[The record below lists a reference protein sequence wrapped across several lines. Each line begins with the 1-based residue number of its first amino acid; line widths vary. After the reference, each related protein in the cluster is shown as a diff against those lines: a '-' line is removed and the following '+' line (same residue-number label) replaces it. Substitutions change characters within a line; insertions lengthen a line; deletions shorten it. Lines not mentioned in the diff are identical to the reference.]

1 MNGNVQSV
9 MCQNFVLL
17 SSCNDGHLCSVLL
30 SLCGMSST
38 CTTISDTVGSVEG
51 SVAWLRD
58 WSSSVFLASLLSTI
72 ASVTGGRNDCKET
85 GDNIFSFITNVTTIV
100 AC

>member
-17 SSCNDGHLCSVLL
+17 SSCNDSHLCSVLL

-38 CTTISDTVGSVEG
+38 CTTISDTIGSVEG

-58 WSSSVFLASLLSTI
+58 WSSSVFLSSMLSILASI
-72 ASVTGGRNDCKET
+72 TGGKNDCKET
-85 GDNIFSFITNVTTIV
+85 SDNIFSFITNVITIK
-100 AC
+100 AH